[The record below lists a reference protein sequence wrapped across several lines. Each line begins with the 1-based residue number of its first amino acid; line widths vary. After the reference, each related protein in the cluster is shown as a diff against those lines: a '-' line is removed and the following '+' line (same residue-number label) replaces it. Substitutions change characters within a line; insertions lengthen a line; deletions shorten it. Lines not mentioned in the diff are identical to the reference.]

1 MAKPHK
7 HAALIKAWA
16 DGAEIQVRTSR
27 SKNPEWL
34 DVETPRWEQ
43 QMEYRIKPEPTDF
56 DIYDVEVGDIWKVL
70 PSDTVI
76 TVRYVRKAD
85 VMGLDGLDYPNTSL
99 NRLLFRRGVVDKL

>member
-1 MAKPHK
+1 MKKPHV
-7 HAALIKAWA
+7 HAELIKAWA

-56 DIYDVEVGDIWKVL
+56 DIHGVEVGDIWKIL
-70 PSDTVI
+70 PADTVI
-76 TVRYVRKAD
+76 AVRYVRSTN
-85 VMGLDGLDYPNTSL
+85 VMSLTGIDHDLTSL
-99 NRLLFRRGVVDKL
+99 NLLLFRRGEVDKL